1 MGRKILA
8 IIILIAG
15 WKLTDHMYSDGH
27 WVFPT
32 IIRVFLVLYA
42 FCALFSDADT
52 KTTKTTNTTNT
63 TSSKPAAKT
72 IATSQNTG
80 TYTPRLTIAPAPA
93 GSIPHISTST
103 RPNMHG
109 TPGAG
114 LSSQTFGEE
123 RASMG
128 TEGEQKL
135 ADILAYYQ
143 VDRYAQVFYSLRIP
157 NYENIDVD
165 CAVLTSRDLYLID
178 AKLWKKADRQ
188 AVFARLT
195 PDNGYGAKLLLRDYD
210 PTTGL
215 PTGPILAE
223 YELRKTMTMAAPEYR
238 KLVPNI
244 TVHTVTVVCPNSSG
258 TAGIMSDAKTADG
271 NLLHQAEDYVRST
284 ILPSAQ
290 QHPLTTVNANARR
303 IMNLLKANVE

>member
-32 IIRVFLVLYA
+32 IVRVFLVLYA
-42 FCALFSDADT
+42 FGTLFSDTKTT
-52 KTTKTTNTTNT
+52 KTTKTTNTTT
-63 TSSKPAAKT
+63 SSTSSKPAAKT
-72 IATSQNTG
+72 TATSQNTG

-103 RPNMHG
+103 RRNMHG

-114 LSSQTFGEE
+114 LSSQTFGEK

-128 TEGEQKL
+128 TEGEREL

-178 AKLWKKADRQ
+178 AKLWKKVDRQ
-188 AVFARLT
+188 AVFTRLT
-195 PDNGYGAKLLLRDYD
+195 PDNCETPSPRLRSH
-210 PTTGL
+210 
-215 PTGPILAE
+215 
-223 YELRKTMTMAAPEYR
+223 
-238 KLVPNI
+238 N
-244 TVHTVTVVCPNSSG
+244 G
-258 TAGIMSDAKTADG
+258 TP
-271 NLLHQAEDYVRST
+271 HRSN
-284 ILPSAQ
+284 P
-290 QHPLTTVNANARR
+290 RR
-303 IMNLLKANVE
+303 IRAA